1 MKERKVIFEA
11 LIEGIIILCLVLI
24 AVSKRF
30 FEFIWWKFFIV
41 YMVCGLGCLI
51 GIFLTIFKK
60 WDFTIRY
67 RVLLPFTLLTF
78 FALISFI
85 WAYNWYKGFRL
96 VMTFSAG
103 VVPFLFILFFYQPK
117 DSSLRRIL
125 YAIALTSAF
134 TGFYG
139 INQYHHLCDLLNKIS
154 FKILGIIPIKDP
166 STIPICILPFDQYQQ
181 PSPISTFG
189 LSNFAA
195 EYTIMALP
203 AGFVLLITEKR
214 WMKLLAGIPFLIA
227 LYYLL
232 ISKNRGGYMGF
243 LFSFAFGIG
252 YVVLKLMREKKVS
265 LLSFAKYALPSLL
278 AFSLFLSFHPS
289 GKGAVSKFLTS
300 FDLNHPTV
308 QTRLNAWKSAIH
320 MVKDHPILGVGIA
333 NYEIYSWKYQTEKLE
348 RMTLATNTRVDK
360 THNEYLQVLSELGI
374 IGFILF
380 LWFLIEIARSFF
392 IGISKGE
399 VNIFYTLAFGMGI
412 FAILV
417 DSMFAFP
424 LQFPATV
431 VHFWIYAGII
441 TKINPHNEPLSIANR
456 IYNFFEGVKRQLLI
470 GILFLSF
477 FSMVIF
483 SYLSLN
489 MVNAEWHYRAGQFLK
504 VIPRMRA
511 ALREYNLAQK
521 AEPFNERTYYDRAF
535 VKWKLG
541 DFDGALKD
549 LKRCLDYVPYFGK
562 ARKEYA
568 TMLFQIGRQ
577 EDALHEFFKAVENH
591 YVARHLIYSYI
602 GIIYMNM
609 GNLKN
614 ALDYG
619 REAEKYLPENLSP
632 EDAQA
637 LFNIGTIYL
646 SWGMLDK
653 GKEYLERTIE
663 INPHET
669 GALVN
674 LGAYYL
680 KNGDFK
686 NALDYLEK
694 AKEKGNTSPHLWYNL
709 GVAYF
714 KTGKKDLAEEFL
726 RRAISNRPEFM
737 EKINQDPEMKKL
749 IEKGK

>member
-1 MKERKVIFEA
+1 MKEKNFVLKAIV
-11 LIEGIIILCLVLI
+11 EGIIILCLILI
-24 AVSKRF
+24 AISKRY
-30 FEFIWWKFFIV
+30 FEFIWFKFFVV
-41 YMVCGLGCLI
+41 YLVCAMGCLI
-51 GIFLTIFKK
+51 GIYLIVFKK
-60 WDFTIRY
+60 WDFTFRY
-67 RVLLPFTLLTF
+67 RILLPFSFLIF
-78 FALISFI
+78 FALLSFI

-103 VVPFLFILFFYQPK
+103 VVPFLFVLLFYQPEN
-117 DSSLRRIL
+117 SFLRRIL
-125 YAIALTSAF
+125 FAIAITSTF

-139 INQYHHLCDLLNKIS
+139 IVQYHHLCETLNKIS
-154 FKILGIIPIKDP
+154 FDVIGIIPIKNP
-166 STIPICILPFDQYQQ
+166 SAIPMCVLPLDQYGQ

-203 AGFVLLITEKR
+203 AGFVLLITEKSWKR
-214 WMKLLAGIPFLIA
+214 ILAGIFFLTP

-252 YVVLKLMREKKVS
+252 YMVFKFLKERKVS
-265 LLSFAKYALPSLL
+265 IIWVAKYGIPSFI
-278 AFSLFLSFHPS
+278 AFALFLAFHPS
-289 GKGAVSKFLTS
+289 GKSAVSKFLTS

-308 QTRLNAWKSAIH
+308 QTRLHAWKSAFDMI
-320 MVKDHPILGVGIA
+320 KDHPVLGVGIA

-374 IGFILF
+374 IGFLLF
-380 LWFLIEIARSFF
+380 MWLLFEIGRAIFNS
-392 IGISKGE
+392 ISKRE
-399 VNIFYTLAFGMGI
+399 NIFYPLAFGMGI
-412 FAILV
+412 VAILV
-417 DSMFAFP
+417 DSFFAFP

-441 TKINPHNEPLSIANR
+441 VKIDSTKDTLKIAEPLYS
-456 IYNFFEGVKRQLLI
+456 FFERIKKPIALSLLS
-470 GILFLSF
+470 LFF
-477 FSMVIF
+477 VCVVIF
-483 SYLSLN
+483 SYLSFN
-489 MVNAEWHYRAGQFLK
+489 MVDAEWHYRAGQFLK
-504 VIPRMRA
+504 LIPKMRA
-511 ALREYNLAQK
+511 SLKEYNLAQK

-541 DFDGALKD
+541 DRDGAIKD
-549 LKRCLDYVPYFGK
+549 LKKCLDYVPYFGK

-568 TMLFQIGRQ
+568 TMLFEVGRQ
-577 EDALHEFFKAVENH
+577 EDALQEFFKSAENH

-602 GIIYMNM
+602 GIIYMNL

-614 ALDYG
+614 ALDYA
-619 REAEKYLPENLSP
+619 REAEKYLPENPSL

-637 LFNIGTIYL
+637 LFNMGTIYL
-646 SWGMLDK
+646 SAGMLDE
-653 GKEYLERTIE
+653 GKRYLEKTIE
-663 INPHET
+663 LNPNET

-686 NALDYLEK
+686 NAVNYLEK
-694 AKEKGNTSPHLWYNL
+694 AKEKGNNSPHLWYNL

-714 KTGKKDLAEEFL
+714 KSGKKESAREFL
-726 RRAISNRPEFM
+726 MRALSMRPEFM
-737 EKINQDPEMKKL
+737 EKIDQDPELQKL
-749 IEKGK
+749 IEKEK